1 MVLTNM
7 LFWIS
12 FFTQIY
18 AWKCASFSDPGF
30 LVTKSQ
36 NKGGLEIDPND
47 PTSDSLIKPAAG
59 WEHLR
64 TDYQRLLDAVL
75 LQEAPLCV
83 TCEIRRPNRSKHC
96 SICDKCVLRFDH
108 HCPWVNNCIGVNN
121 YRSFIAFLVCAMF
134 TAVLYNILAYYS
146 HNTEPRGMMAKVWI
160 AHYMLYFVYSILLLH
175 QHLWMLVRKNLTT
188 NEMINGHRYP
198 YMNRGGTP
206 NNPYDLGVWGNIS
219 EFISGV
225 QPGYVVCVCV
235 EGGGGGVGGD
245 DRVARRVA
253 CSVLTQWRLL
263 TVL

>member
-18 AWKCASFSDPGF
+18 AWKCASFADPGF
-30 LVTKSQ
+30 LVTLPKDKGKNQ
-36 NKGGLEIDPND
+36 DKGGLGIDPND

-75 LQEAPLCV
+75 LEEAPLCV

-134 TAVLYNILAYYS
+134 TAVLYNVLAYYS

-198 YMNRGGTP
+198 YMNRGGRP

-225 QPGYVVCVCV
+225 QPGYVVGREGGEGCC
-235 EGGGGGVGGD
+235 ERCISLLGGGG
-245 DRVARRVA
+245 R
-253 CSVLTQWRLL
+253 
-263 TVL
+263 